1 MIDDLCS
8 EVITDGGLE
17 DDLAGDLDLEV
28 DFEDFFEQT
37 LNIGS
42 SYFWEKSFFRLV
54 RKVLRIFGLELN
66 NEFTLT

>member
-42 SYFWEKSFFRLV
+42 SYF
-54 RKVLRIFGLELN
+54 
-66 NEFTLT
+66 